1 MSSWFHWTEAC
12 RAVVLVLAAGV
23 GGTAA
28 IAAQGSIQLP
38 AQSPSRPPVYQ
49 AEGLYTILV
58 PVEGE
63 PLPEVGLLG
72 IPPQGQFTGDRPLLV
87 FFHSFGVSPSEVEST
102 QFVEQAAQR
111 GWYLWSAGSRSPVGA
126 RDVNYGSVESQVFT
140 AAGIDYVVDNYP
152 IDVDRIYGVGFSMG
166 SAQATAFAARHRD
179 PRRPMFAAVVNH
191 EGTIDQADTW
201 RQNLSARSFLNQ
213 IFGGSPVFEP
223 FAYRRASVLEL
234 DPITR
239 ALVPG
244 GDHQA
249 DNLTRTPL
257 QQWYAL
263 NTPAQDLVDQT
274 LRMDEFMTAA
284 QNPDYELNVV
294 AGNVHGWSTLPEVQV
309 CDWLA
314 TKRLEI
320 ANEGRLRMDRNAR
333 WLYFDVGG
341 VTPDR
346 FASLSYDM
354 DLGSGSVRLTGSESL
369 TTIRTNLRRWNSGFG
384 QGLPLELTL
393 GAVDAGDTVVLSG
406 VLQAPLGVLR
416 DGLPQASGWSYD
428 PVLQE
433 LTVVETAAGQHL
445 WRFEP

>member
-1 MSSWFHWTEAC
+1 MIRWFRTKAS
-12 RAVVLVLAAGV
+12 RAALLALAV
-23 GGTAA
+23 AVCCPAA
-28 IAAQGSIQLP
+28 SAAQGSIQLP
-38 AQSPSRPPVYQ
+38 QQSRWGPPVYQ

-58 PVEGE
+58 PVDGE
-63 PLPEVGLLG
+63 PLPEVGVLG
-72 IPPQGQFTGDRPLLV
+72 VPPQGPFSGERPLLV
-87 FFHSFGVSPSEVEST
+87 FFHSFGVSPNEVKQT
-102 QFVEQAAQR
+102 QFDEQAAQR

-140 AAGIDYVVDNYP
+140 EAGIDYVVDNYP

-166 SAQATAFAARHRD
+166 AAQATAFAARHRD

-201 RQNLSARSFLNQ
+201 RQNILARPFLNQ
-213 IFGGSPVFEP
+213 IFSGNPVFEP
-223 FAYRRASVLEL
+223 YAYRRASVLEL
-234 DPITR
+234 DPVTR

-263 NTPAQDLVDQT
+263 GTPEQDLVDQT
-274 LRMDEFMTAA
+274 LRLDEFMVAA
-284 QNPDYELNVV
+284 QNPDYELNAVS
-294 AGNVHGWSTLPEVQV
+294 GSIHSWSTLPADQV

-314 TKRLEI
+314 SKQRQI
-320 ANEGRLRMDRNAR
+320 ANEGTLRMDRDAR
-333 WLYFDVGG
+333 WLYFDIGG

-354 DLGSGSVRLTGSESL
+354 DLGSGAVRLTGSESL
-369 TTIRTNLRRWNSGFG
+369 LSIRTNLRRWNGGFG

-393 GAVDAGDTVVLSG
+393 GAVDSGDTVVLRG
-406 VLQAPLGVLR
+406 VVQAPLGVLR
-416 DGLPQASGWSYD
+416 DGVPQASGWSYD

-433 LTVVETAAGQHL
+433 LTVVESAAGQHL